1 MAHLTRGLKKYG
13 LTKAEKLQIVNMCPQ
28 TVLELYVV
36 RFMSGVTSKA
46 GSNHPPQIVE
56 EVETRFEHHL
66 DEILALVKE
75 KLTEQPQ
82 SLTDLSSVTN
92 GDVIGEPV
100 PEVEEDA
107 DMWGEEGAAQYL
119 EEEFEEGGDDFEPT
133 LELDEL
139 REPQD

>member
-1 MAHLTRGLKKYG
+1 
-13 LTKAEKLQIVNMCPQ
+13 
-28 TVLELYVV
+28 
-36 RFMSGVTSKA
+36 
-46 GSNHPPQIVE
+46 VE
-56 EVETRFEHHL
+56 SRFEHHL

-82 SLTDLSSVTN
+82 PLTDTSSITN

-100 PEVEEDA
+100 PEVEDDA